1 MKKLFFITFLI
12 VGLIAMT
19 ASLNFALGQ
28 TGSSVDP
35 EITALNAKIEAQK
48 NQITSLATKQKAYQS
63 AIIQAQNNVES
74 LTSQLSVL
82 NDQAASMELDIES
95 TNLEISNTN
104 LEINKIQLDS
114 SNISAEIDTAK
125 QKIATLL
132 EMAYQQDQVS
142 TLEMLLSNNSLS
154 DFLNQFKYLE
164 NTNAKIN
171 EEVDTMTANKAE
183 LDKNQ
188 ASLVAKNQQ
197 LSDLKAQLESKKS
210 DLVFEQQSKT
220 SLLTQT
226 KSSQQTYQSLLDQ
239 AKQQELQA
247 ENEVASIE
255 KTVREKMSAADKNQL
270 DKASSML
277 IWPVPKNTI
286 TTYFHDPS
294 YPFRKI
300 LGEHPAIDIR
310 APYQTPLKAAADGYV
325 ARVKFD
331 GTPAYAYIMIVHN
344 NGFST
349 VYGHVSAVYVKAD
362 QYVHQG
368 DIIGLSGALPGAPG
382 SGPFTTGPHL
392 HFEVRKD
399 GIPVNPLD
407 YLP

>member
-12 VGLIAMT
+12 ISLIIVT
-19 ASLNFALGQ
+19 ISLNFALGQ
-28 TGSSVDP
+28 TGSSIDP
-35 EITALNAKIEAQK
+35 EIAALNARIESQK
-48 NQITSLATKQKAYQS
+48 NQIISLTSKQKAYQS
-63 AIIQAQNNVES
+63 AIAQAQNNVEN

-82 NDQAASMELDIES
+82 DNQAASIELDIES
-95 TNLEISNTN
+95 TNLKISNTN

-114 SNISAEIDTAK
+114 SNISADIETAK
-125 QKIATLL
+125 QKISTLL
-132 EMAYQQDQVS
+132 EMAYQQDQIS

-164 NTNAKIN
+164 NTNSKIK
-171 EEVDTMTANKAE
+171 EEVNTMIANKAE
-183 LDKNQ
+183 LDQNQ

-197 LSDLKAQLESKKS
+197 LSDLKVQLESKKS

-220 SLLTQT
+220 SLLVQT

-255 KTVREKMSAADKNQL
+255 KTVREKMSAADRNQL
-270 DKASSML
+270 NKASSML

-331 GTPAYAYIMIVHN
+331 GTPSYAYIMIVHN

-368 DIIGLSGALPGAPG
+368 DIIGLSGALPGSPG